1 MASYTRDEARDWAR
15 ENLKGVV
22 NVIIPSFTTDLDAIN
37 EAGIRHDV
45 RKQFDYGFDG
55 ALLVSEVAITQQEY
69 REFCEIAADE
79 AAGRQMFFHHSS
91 WSTLEHAKRAL
102 AIAEDTAAEVVLL
115 SYPPSFY
122 PESEQDIYDY
132 TKAIC
137 DATSLGV
144 MLFPMYLW
152 GFSPRIHPSDIPV
165 RLIRRLLDDCP
176 NIVAIKAEGGYP
188 YFMGVVE
195 CHRHF
200 GDQVVIS
207 CPIEY
212 DLIPLA
218 QLIPIE
224 LTATSDHEYFGPAIP
239 QIMGHL
245 RAGEYDAATEIFW
258 KIHPARKAKAAL
270 GTALHGGAFL
280 NRQAWKYQA
289 WLQGYNGGPLR
300 QPSQR
305 IHDGQMKA
313 LRQGLIDSQLSP
325 VSEPDRDFFVGRNP
339 TG

>member
-1 MASYTRDEARDWAR
+1 MASYQRDEARDWAK
-15 ENLKGVV
+15 EHFKGTVD
-22 NVIIPSFTTDLDAIN
+22 VIVPSFTSDLDGIN

-45 RKQFDYGFDG
+45 RKQLEYGFDG
-55 ALLVSEVAITQQEY
+55 ALLVSEVAITQEEY
-69 REFCEIAADE
+69 RQFCEIAADE
-79 AAGRQMFFHHSS
+79 AAGRQMFVHHSS

-102 AIAEDTAAEVVLL
+102 AIAEDTGAEVVLL
-115 SYPPSFY
+115 SYPPNFY
-122 PESEQDIYDY
+122 PETEQDIYDY
-132 TKAIC
+132 TRAIC
-137 DATSLGV
+137 DATNLGV
-144 MLFPMYLW
+144 MLFPMNLW

-165 RLIRRLLDDCP
+165 GLIRRLLDDCP
-176 NIVAIKAEGGYP
+176 NIVAIKAEGGFP

-195 CHRHF
+195 CYRHF
-200 GDQVVIS
+200 GEEIVIS

-239 QIMGHL
+239 RIMRHL
-245 RAGEYDAATEIFW
+245 RAGEYDAATDMFW
-258 KIHPARKAKAAL
+258 QIHPARKAKSAVAPQV
-270 GTALHGGAFL
+270 HGGSFL

-300 QPSQR
+300 QPTMR
-305 IHDGQMKA
+305 IHDAQMNA
-313 LRQGLIDSQLSP
+313 LRQGLSDSGLTP
-325 VSEPDRDFFVGRNP
+325 TDEPNREFFVGRNP